1 MEGVATPH
9 HASVPAAGPPA
20 TARTAGRG
28 GGGRTPLSPPPS
40 AAGREALTSGA
51 PRWPP
56 VPPPPP
62 AGRRQ
67 DEDHTLARF
76 LKARQWDVKKAF
88 KMYKDTAAWRAEFG
102 TQELR
107 ADGFDFPE
115 VEEVQECYPTYYH
128 KTDKFGRPVY
138 IEELGACQVDKLLK
152 CTDMDRMLKYHIA
165 EWEKLTAWRYH
176 CCSTKEKRKI
186 FTSTTIMDLKGLAL
200 KNFNKVTR
208 NFVSTIAKVD
218 QDNYPEH
225 LGTMFIINAPFIF
238 TTIWA
243 FVKPL
248 LDKRTTAKIHVLGT
262 KYMDQLKEFIEPENI
277 PGHMG
282 GLCQCGGKRGCR
294 GWDAGPW
301 RDKAFKTEGLE
312 FPWLEE
318 FLGGGEDDGELPG

>member
-1 MEGVATPH
+1 
-9 HASVPAAGPPA
+9 
-20 TARTAGRG
+20 
-28 GGGRTPLSPPPS
+28 
-40 AAGREALTSGA
+40 
-51 PRWPP
+51 
-56 VPPPPP
+56 
-62 AGRRQ
+62 
-67 DEDHTLARF
+67 
-76 LKARQWDVKKAF
+76 
-88 KMYKDTAAWRAEFG
+88 MYKDTAAWRAEFG

-294 GWDAGPW
+294 GSDAGPW

-318 FLGGGEDDGELPG
+318 FLGGGEDDGYGDDFEGSDLGELGLPEAASSWRERRMAELERAARAAGRC